1 MGLAESEIARYAA
14 EEQIYLAKKSRLR
27 EEGEVLNRADSLIR
41 EAEKILQEYGAT
53 LSAEDSSMIRS
64 ETDAFRKVRE
74 EGNAAVIRSAMESFT
89 DELYAVLGR
98 LYRQQNK

>member
-1 MGLAESEIARYAA
+1 MSKVIGIDLGTA
-14 EEQIYLAKKSRLR
+14 
-27 EEGEVLNRADSLIR
+27 N
-41 EAEKILQEYGAT
+41 ILQEYGAT

-74 EGNAAVIRSAMESFT
+74 GGNSAVVRSAMESFT
-89 DELYAVLGR
+89 GELYAVLGR